1 VHRRCMALIGTVLV
15 WGGCLFMLLGWIAF
29 IVVAFRESIL
39 WGLGVLFLPFVSLV
53 FLVLNWSR
61 AKNSFFLQ
69 LWGLAFLLV
78 GALALSARLPW
89 H

>member
-1 VHRRCMALIGTVLV
+1 MQTLGACVMWLGLVLI
-15 WGGCLFMLLGWIAF
+15 LLGGLFFVIA
-29 IVVAFRESIL
+29 AFRESIL
-39 WGLGVLFLPFVSLV
+39 WGLGVLFVPFVSLV

-69 LWGLAFLLV
+69 LYGIGAIIVASLL
-78 GALALSARLPW
+78 LSAKFPIIL